1 MPYTQ
6 SMRHF
11 CIVRFFVDFVIDF
24 VIDVVVDFVVD
35 FFEHLSVD
43 FVRACCTYAV

>member
-11 CIVRFFVDFVIDF
+11 CIVRFFVD
-24 VIDVVVDFVVD
+24 VVVDVVVD
-35 FFEHLSVD
+35 FFEHLSVN
-43 FVRACCTYAV
+43 FVRACCAYAV